1 MKIAS
6 LLNEDQQTNTGTV
19 RGLPVD
25 KDLIYKARN
34 KYPGYSSE
42 QAMILLIADEMKNQ
56 EKTDSN
62 QNTLIDT
69 QKRENER
76 LRSVVNDLGQ
86 TVEQEIQQVAQQ
98 AEINDREIERIK
110 SLTGQ
115 LSQGGTDTERKAK
128 ISGNDLE
135 KLEKELEI
143 LKAKPGIDLE
153 KVKKL
158 EAQVKQVASNP
169 SFDNEELNKL
179 ENIVTSFNSKQVVSD
194 DLYKKAFMQL
204 QRSQQELIAKEK
216 RTQQELDSKEERFK
230 KYIAKK
236 GSEAKTS
243 AEEIKNYADI
253 VQGYKS
259 QIDSFGDK
267 MSSVEQ
273 QLAAVK
279 KEKDIT
285 YQLRAEAQQDA
296 QSVAD
301 MKDAI
306 SAKLELI
313 NNITSKLT
321 TGQAQNDPNVEEPLG
336 PGPNAGV
343 LNTMAKG
350 REIEKNITK
359 GAEQMIGRKIAEGVN
374 SKPIK
379 PLQTYKNPKYNE
391 WITNHL
397 PALVQVFKNKYWRD
411 LEEPESQYSDEQI
424 QYIIEKYTP
433 MLYNLGDDKTPLT
446 AKQVDNWLIVV
457 KNKLWEQPVE
467 NQLDLFNESLDKT
480 YARMLDDIIGLA
492 YIKKG

>member
-1 MKIAS
+1 
-6 LLNEDQQTNTGTV
+6 
-19 RGLPVD
+19 
-25 KDLIYKARN
+25 
-34 KYPGYSSE
+34 
-42 QAMILLIADEMKNQ
+42 
-56 EKTDSN
+56 
-62 QNTLIDT
+62 
-69 QKRENER
+69 
-76 LRSVVNDLGQ
+76 
-86 TVEQEIQQVAQQ
+86 
-98 AEINDREIERIK
+98 
-110 SLTGQ
+110 
-115 LSQGGTDTERKAK
+115 
-128 ISGNDLE
+128 
-135 KLEKELEI
+135 
-143 LKAKPGIDLE
+143 
-153 KVKKL
+153 
-158 EAQVKQVASNP
+158 
-169 SFDNEELNKL
+169 
-179 ENIVTSFNSKQVVSD
+179 
-194 DLYKKAFMQL
+194 
-204 QRSQQELIAKEK
+204 
-216 RTQQELDSKEERFK
+216 
-230 KYIAKK
+230 
-236 GSEAKTS
+236 
-243 AEEIKNYADI
+243 
-253 VQGYKS
+253 
-259 QIDSFGDK
+259 
-267 MSSVEQ
+267 
-273 QLAAVK
+273 
-279 KEKDIT
+279 
-285 YQLRAEAQQDA
+285 
-296 QSVAD
+296 

-379 PLQTYKNPKYNE
+379 PLQKYKNPKYNE